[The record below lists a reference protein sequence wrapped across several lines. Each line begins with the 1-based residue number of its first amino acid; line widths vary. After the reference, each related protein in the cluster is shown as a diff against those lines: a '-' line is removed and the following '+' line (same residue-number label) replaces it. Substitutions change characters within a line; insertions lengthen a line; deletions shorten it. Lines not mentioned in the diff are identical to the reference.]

1 MIVGSLGNYVF
12 TTSSLY
18 IKTYNSYSEN
28 SSVRWIEHKIMGEKP
43 KLQFDGV
50 DLKQIQLTIHLNVFF
65 NTPIKAEKKI
75 LEEYM
80 VQGKVLRLILGGQKI
95 GKYVITKISDE
106 PKAWSAL
113 GLVTKTDLKIE
124 LREYN

>member
-1 MIVGSLGNYVF
+1 MIVGSLGNYIF
-12 TTSSLY
+12 ATSSLY

-50 DLKQIQLTIHLNVFF
+50 DLKQVQLTIHLNVFF
-65 NTPIKAEKKI
+65 NTSIKTEKKI
-75 LEEYM
+75 LEQYM
-80 VQGKVLRLILGGQKI
+80 VEGKVLRLILGGQKI